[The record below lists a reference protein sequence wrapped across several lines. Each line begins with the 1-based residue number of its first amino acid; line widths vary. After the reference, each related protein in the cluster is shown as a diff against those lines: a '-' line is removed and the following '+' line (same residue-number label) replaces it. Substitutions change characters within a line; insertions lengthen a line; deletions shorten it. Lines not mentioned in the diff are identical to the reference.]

1 MKSLGSIILLTLIF
15 VVGIQASVRPAQAA
29 VSCHTINA
37 KGVGAGV
44 DDGDGNPATV
54 ATIATIKG
62 GGLLHGTTAASFG
75 ITGIAGTIASFDGML
90 TFTTNKA
97 TLTVAVV
104 GGLDVVSGA
113 FSATGDVVAATGKL
127 VGATGTLHF
136 EGIQDLTTGD
146 FTEDV
151 TGNICVDLRP

>member
-1 MKSLGSIILLTLIF
+1 MQSLRKLILLTLIL
-15 VVGIQASVRPAQAA
+15 VVGIQTGTNPAQAA
-29 VSCHTINA
+29 ISCHTINA
-37 KGVGAGV
+37 KGIGRGV
-44 DDGDGNPATV
+44 DDRDGNPATV

-62 GGLLHGTTAASFG
+62 AGLLHGTTAASFEITG
-75 ITGIAGTIASFDGML
+75 ITGAVASFDGTL

-104 GGLDVVSGA
+104 GGLDVASGA

-127 VGATGTLHF
+127 AGATGTLHF

-151 TGNICVDLRP
+151 TGNICVDLGP